1 MRVIFKILLLFTL
14 LIHSCGQHQVYQ
26 KTGINDS
33 MKFELGTTIFVA
45 PYGNDLNSGSIES
58 PLKTLKFAI
67 KKAKPTSTIY
77 LREGVFAESAR
88 IPSNK
93 STISIKAYKMELPVI
108 TGTDVVKNWK
118 LFRDHIYYAEVNQ
131 QVTQLFVGKE
141 LMQIARWPNQVTNNP
156 FEYKYAKGDV
166 SYKSHGRKSILKD
179 SNLIDLQGVTLK
191 GVKLWLPFPLKEV
204 WNSFTEDVVA
214 ITKDSL
220 EFTSNG
226 YFSKDANNNVINQQ
240 ARNIK
245 SEKNGYFEEFA
256 SEVAYYLSGALG
268 LLDVEKEWFYDAQT
282 KRLYFKAPKGVNP
295 SELDVLARTR
305 LDGIV
310 ITGSNILVKGIDF
323 FAASVSVQG
332 NNNTIEACNFYYPRP
347 FFNTKKFG
355 EEPGISLSGKF
366 NSIKKCEVAYS
377 WGTGITM
384 KKSEDGLIED
394 CLVHDVNWSGSVAA
408 GISVDG
414 IRIAV
419 KNNTIYNCGRSGI
432 RHYYVYNSLF
442 EKNHIYNYG
451 IINHDLGAIKGGLQD
466 YKHTIWRF
474 NFVHDEIANHAKA
487 GIYLDAS
494 NDNAVVHHN
503 VLYNVHLS
511 INGEVDNDSVF
522 NNTLVSNV
530 ASQKVMKHFQ
540 RFPKWDYRSVYLWN
554 NLATNTVKGTNLER
568 NLVIKSID
576 SIGFVGYEYGD
587 FRLLSTSPAIDR
599 GREIDNITNDVMGDA
614 PDVGAYEHG
623 SNAEQGNWL
632 SGITWSPSWNQL
644 PKAKIQVTQRNE
656 DNMTFDF
663 SGKDA
668 TDTDGWIMRYD
679 WDFGDETTSYGKTV
693 QHHYKKRGTYKVVL
707 TLRDNLGG
715 ITMIE
720 KQIKIKI

>member
-1 MRVIFKILLLFTL
+1 MRVIFKILLFTL
-14 LIHSCGQHQVYQ
+14 LIHSCGQQQVYQ
-26 KTGINDS
+26 KTGVNDS
-33 MKFELGTTIFVA
+33 MKLELGTTIFVA
-45 PYGNDLNSGSIES
+45 PNGNDLNSGSIES

-67 KKAKPTSTIY
+67 KKARPTSIIY
-77 LREGVFAESAR
+77 LREGVYAENAR

-93 STISIKAYKMELPVI
+93 SNISIKAYKKELPVI

-118 LFRDHIYYAEVNQ
+118 LFRDNIYYAEVNQ

-141 LMQIARWPNQVTNNP
+141 LMHIARWPNQVNNNP
-156 FEYKYAKGDV
+156 FEYKYAAGDV
-166 SYKSHGRKSILKD
+166 SYKSHRRKSILKD
-179 SNLIDLQGVTLK
+179 SSLVELQGIALED
-191 GVKLWLPFPLKEV
+191 VKIWLPFPLKKV

-245 SEKNGYFEEFA
+245 SGDNGRFEEIA
-256 SEVAYYLSGALG
+256 SEVTYYLSGALG

-310 ITGSNILVKGIDF
+310 ITGSNISVKGIDF
-323 FAASVSVQG
+323 FAASVSIQG

-355 EEPGISLSGKF
+355 EEPGVSLSGKF

-394 CLVHDVNWSGSVAA
+394 CLVHDVNWSGSIAA

-414 IRIAV
+414 LRIAV

-432 RHYYVYNSLF
+432 RHYHVYNSLF

-466 YKHTIWRF
+466 YKNSVWCY
-474 NFVHDEIANHAKA
+474 NFTHDTDLNNAKA

-503 VLYNVHLS
+503 VMYNVHLS
-511 INGEVDNDSVF
+511 VNGQVKNDSIY
-522 NNTLVSNV
+522 NNTLISNNKK
-530 ASQKVMKHFQ
+530 QKVWSHFK
-540 RFPKWDYRSVYLWN
+540 RHPHWDYKSVYTWN
-554 NLATNTVKGTNLER
+554 NLSTKDIKGTDLKNNLKILAIEE
-568 NLVIKSID
+568 
-576 SIGFVGYEYGD
+576 IGFVGYEYGD
-587 FRLLSTSPAIDR
+587 FRLKETSIV
-599 GREIDNITNDVMGDA
+599 REYTDVTTGTKVA
-614 PDVGAYEHG
+614 VGAYTNNKNLEI
-623 SNAEQGNWL
+623 ENWL
-632 SGITWSPSWNQL
+632 PGITWSPLWNTAPTAQFEEKNNL
-644 PKAKIQVTQRNE
+644 ENLKEFQFKVTE
-656 DNMTFDF
+656 
-663 SGKDA
+663 SKDVE
-668 TDTDGWIMRYD
+668 GWILRYD
-679 WDFGDETTSYGKTV
+679 WDFGDGESSNGKQVT
-693 QHHYKKRGTYKVVL
+693 HTYKMKGNYTVRL
-707 TLRDNLGG
+707 KIQDNLGAFSF
-715 ITMIE
+715 IE
-720 KQIKIKI
+720 KQIKVN